1 MRPSLPSGLG
11 PSLKAQVQKHRQ
23 SLVQRL
29 SASSSI
35 LSRIKRE
42 RILNLLAWQ
51 SSKNTIL
58 NDLSCNRLGILISLL
73 RNLAVGRILLHLCA
87 RKSCYLIF
95 RVAEEGA
102 QMTVCWRTNCSK
114 QILCRI
120 FRRIPYE
127 NRQAPKMR
135 SKILNRKKK
144 LQEHCADRHK
154 ISFCLQTRSR
164 TKKT

>member
-1 MRPSLPSGLG
+1 MKRPSLPSGLG
-11 PSLKAQVQKHRQ
+11 PSLKARVQKHRLSQ
-23 SLVQRL
+23 VQRL

-58 NDLSCNRLGILISLL
+58 NDPFCNRLGILISLL
-73 RNLAVGRILLHLCA
+73 RNLVVGKILLHLCA
-87 RKSCYLIF
+87 RKCCYLIF

-102 QMTVCWRTNCSK
+102 QTTVCWRTNCSK

-127 NRQAPKMR
+127 NRQAPEMR
-135 SKILNRKKK
+135 SKILN
-144 LQEHCADRHK
+144 
-154 ISFCLQTRSR
+154 
-164 TKKT
+164 